1 MANTSAGIEIKILF
15 LYLIVTYIDRQEA
28 LDIPSYAV
36 EQFVFGSDVRTK
48 AQTTLALLS
57 QTRLKS
63 PISGQSRNKARF
75 CCLDG
80 FLRSVSKCYISE
92 HQG

>member
-1 MANTSAGIEIKILF
+1 MANTSARIEIKIPF
-15 LYLIVTYIDRQEA
+15 LCLIVTYIDSKEA
-28 LDIPSYAV
+28 LYILSYGL
-36 EQFVFGSDVRTK
+36 EQFVFGSDVW
-48 AQTTLALLS
+48 ALLT

-75 CCLDG
+75 CRLDG
-80 FLRSVSKCYISE
+80 FLGSVSNCYISD